1 MRILFKILSVF
12 ILLNSAVHSQTD
24 FLTLAG
30 RWPDGPSRAVAVE
43 SNYAY
48 INNGS
53 ALEILDI
60 TNPDSFISVGKLDLD
75 DYIYCIRVW
84 DRYAYVGGV
93 NGLYIVDIS
102 DKAKPK
108 KANAVFLSIVLSMF
122 IKDNFVYAACSD
134 QGLKIVDVSNPS
146 EPKIV
151 SSALYHYFTSG
162 VSIVDSLAYA
172 CSPDSGFYVL
182 NVKNKTAPVILGHYD
197 FNHNYDPIDILVND
211 SIAYIT
217 SGNINSYYRKGGFHA
232 LNIKNP
238 SNIFEESRFDL
249 VGDWSAIGAKI
260 TLNGNYAYVTSN
272 TDVGDYVTVADVSNP
287 HSVKE
292 VLKKSVDYAYDMALK
307 DKRLF
312 VTAEHKGVVSF
323 DVSNPASPVEGASFK
338 TAGTTG
344 NVVRKGD
351 FLYVANSMGG
361 LKVLDISKPSASTE
375 VFSYKGIISFESCN
389 TVGVKDTLLFAGF
402 SGGGYGFS
410 IFSLG
415 SMPALKKI
423 SESLPED
430 IIKIIPAGNY
440 AYAVRPYEFMI
451 YNAADPFHP
460 EKIFSYS
467 TDPVRDLDI
476 AVNGSTLY
484 LLEEMKRVKIFDI
497 SNPSGAVLVSEI
509 PVLNAQ
515 NFCLK
520 GNYLYVSIYDDGI
533 KIFNV
538 SDPKGPKEV
547 GKIADAGAYKISVL
561 GGFAYVF
568 FTGRGLRVYNLENPA
583 SPQLVR
589 FYDEVTYIS
598 DMFIDKDYIIFSESA
613 NGLSIFKNDAATSV
627 GEKSSYVKDFALLQN
642 YPNPFNPTTQ
652 ISFQLLEPSNV
663 TLRVYDMLGKEVA
676 TLIDDYK
683 NAGAHTVR
691 FNASNLPSGMYI
703 YQLRAGEHTS
713 MRKMLILK

>member
-1 MRILFKILSVF
+1 MRILFKVLSFF
-12 ILLNSAVHSQTD
+12 ILLNGTVLSQTD
-24 FLTLAG
+24 GLKLAG

-43 SNYAY
+43 GNYAY

-60 TNPDSFISVGKLDLD
+60 TNPGSFNSVGKLDLD
-75 DYIYCIRVW
+75 DYIYCIRVT
-84 DRYAYVGGV
+84 DRYAYVGGMS
-93 NGLYIVDIS
+93 GLYIVDIS

-108 KANAVFLSIVLSMF
+108 KANAVSLSIVLSTF
-122 IKDNFVYAACSD
+122 IKDNFVYAACGD
-134 QGLKIVDVSNPS
+134 LGLKIVDVSNPS

-172 CSPDSGFYVL
+172 CGPDSGLYVL
-182 NVKNKTAPVILGHYD
+182 NVKNKTAPVIVGHYD

-238 SNIFEESRFDL
+238 SNIFEESRIDL

-272 TDVGDYVTVADVSNP
+272 TDVGDYVTVADISNP
-287 HSVKE
+287 RSVKE
-292 VLKKSVDYAYDMALK
+292 VLKKSVDDAYALALK
-307 DKRLF
+307 EKRLF
-312 VTAEHKGVVSF
+312 VTTEHKGLISF
-323 DVSNPASPVEGASFK
+323 DLSNPASLIEGASFK
-338 TAGTTG
+338 TAGSTG

-361 LKVLDISKPSASTE
+361 LKVLDISKPSAPTE
-375 VFSYKGIISFESCN
+375 VFSYKGINSYESCN
-389 TVGVKDTLLFAGF
+389 TVGVQDTLLFAGF

-415 SMPALKKI
+415 SMQGLKKI
-423 SESLPED
+423 SESLPAD
-430 IIKIIPAGNY
+430 VVKLIPAGNY
-440 AYAVRPYEFMI
+440 AYAARPYEFMI

-460 EKIFSYS
+460 GKIFSS
-467 TDPVRDLDI
+467 TEPVKDLDI
-476 AVNGSTLY
+476 ALNGSTLF
-484 LLEEMKRVKIFDI
+484 LLDEMKKVKIFDV
-497 SNPSGAVLVSEI
+497 SNPSGAVLVNEI

-515 NFCLK
+515 NFCLN
-520 GNYLYVSIYDDGI
+520 GSYLYVSIYDDGI
-533 KIFNV
+533 KIFDV
-538 SDPKGPKEV
+538 SDPKNPKEA
-547 GKIADAGAYKISVL
+547 GKITDTGAYKIVVQ

-589 FYDEVTYIS
+589 FYEKNTYIS
-598 DMFIDKDYIIFSESA
+598 DMFVDKDFIIFSETS
-613 NGLSIFKNDAATSV
+613 NGLSIFANDVATSV
-627 GEKSSYVKDFALLQN
+627 VDNSSRVKYFSLMQN
-642 YPNPFNPTTQ
+642 YPNPFNPSTT
-652 ISFQLLEPSNV
+652 ISYSITEGEVVRLKVF
-663 TLRVYDMLGKEVA
+663 DMLGKEVA
-676 TLIDDYK
+676 TLQNEYK
-683 NAGAHTVR
+683 EAGTHSVQ
-691 FNASNLPSGMYI
+691 FNASQLPSGIYI
-703 YQLRAGEHTS
+703 YTIQAGGFRDS
-713 MRKMLILK
+713 KKLMILK

>member
-1 MRILFKILSVF
+1 FKY
-12 ILLNSAVHSQTD
+12 
-24 FLTLAG
+24 G
-30 RWPDGPSRAVAVE
+30 R
-43 SNYAY
+43 
-48 INNGS
+48 
-53 ALEILDI
+53 
-60 TNPDSFISVGKLDLD
+60 
-75 DYIYCIRVW
+75 
-84 DRYAYVGGV
+84 
-93 NGLYIVDIS
+93 
-102 DKAKPK
+102 
-108 KANAVFLSIVLSMF
+108 
-122 IKDNFVYAACSD
+122 
-134 QGLKIVDVSNPS
+134 
-146 EPKIV
+146 
-151 SSALYHYFTSG
+151 
-162 VSIVDSLAYA
+162 
-172 CSPDSGFYVL
+172 
-182 NVKNKTAPVILGHYD
+182 
-197 FNHNYDPIDILVND
+197 
-211 SIAYIT
+211 
-217 SGNINSYYRKGGFHA
+217 FHA
-232 LNIKNP
+232 LNIKNL
-238 SNIFEESRFDL
+238 SNIFEESGITL
-249 VGDWSAIGAKI
+249 SGDWRAMGEKI
-260 TLNGNYAYVTSN
+260 ILNGSYAYVTSS
-272 TDVGDYVTVADVSNP
+272 TDVGNFVTIADVSNP
-287 HSVKE
+287 HNIRE
-292 VLKKSVDYAYDMALK
+292 VLKKRVDYAYDMTLN

-652 ISFQLLEPSNV
+652 ISFQLPEPSNV